1 MNEARTDS
9 TSPWTFRLRE
19 GTRPRRR
26 ELAGA
31 RKKKKIVPSTVDD
44 TTSPIA
50 RCLPQCAAVRK
61 SCSVALSHATSCAHR
76 RDDSYRLRP
85 LHRRP
90 IPPSPLLPPTAL
102 LLVSTPVSCANL
114 SLHLLTQARCPIR
127 GPRQPFLSSFG
138 IHLCI
143 AEPLYPQRL
152 PRWLPRRC

>member
-1 MNEARTDS
+1 M
-9 TSPWTFRLRE
+9 
-19 GTRPRRR
+19 
-26 ELAGA
+26 
-31 RKKKKIVPSTVDD
+31 
-44 TTSPIA
+44 
-50 RCLPQCAAVRK
+50 RK

-102 LLVSTPVSCANL
+102 LLVSTPASCANL
-114 SLHLLTQARCPIR
+114 SLHLLSQARCPIR
-127 GPRQPFLSSFG
+127 GSRQPFLSSFG

-152 PRWLPRRC
+152 PRWLPRRCREHCFFSFRPRTFPPCRLRNPFPLPKSHLDRSLYRFDLVQVSSYHFLCYPPRWSP